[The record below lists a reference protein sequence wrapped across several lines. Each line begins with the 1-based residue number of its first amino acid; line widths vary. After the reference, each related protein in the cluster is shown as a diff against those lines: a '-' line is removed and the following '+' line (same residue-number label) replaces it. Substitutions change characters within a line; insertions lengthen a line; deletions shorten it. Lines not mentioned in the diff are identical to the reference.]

1 MIQIFLIAREILD
14 TLYRNDEKKE
24 DHEESE
30 SEDEPAKEKKKSFPE
45 IVDKV
50 IKVINLGFGLGQ
62 DLNQVEEIE
71 ELDEVREGTAEGEMM
86 EDAEQTKTINEVIE
100 EVPIKL
106 TDEELKQKMKASL
119 GMMIEQ
125 QALGQLEGGPK

>member
-1 MIQIFLIAREILD
+1 M
-14 TLYRNDEKKE
+14 YRNDEKKE
-24 DHEESE
+24 DEEEEE

-62 DLNQVEEIE
+62 DLNQVEVIE
-71 ELDEVREGTAEGEMM
+71 ESDDVKEATAEGEMM
-86 EDAEQTKTINEVIE
+86 EDAEQIITINEVIE
-100 EVPIKL
+100 ETPIRL
-106 TDEELKQKMKASL
+106 TDEQLKQKMKASL

-125 QALGQLEGGPK
+125 QALGQLEGGAK

>member
-1 MIQIFLIAREILD
+1 M
-14 TLYRNDEKKE
+14 YRNDEKKE
-24 DHEESE
+24 DDQESE
-30 SEDEPAKEKKKSFPE
+30 LEDEPVKERKKSFPE

-100 EVPIKL
+100 EIPIKL
-106 TDEELKQKMKASL
+106 TDEELKQKMKESL

>member
-1 MIQIFLIAREILD
+1 M
-14 TLYRNDEKKE
+14 YRNDERKE
-24 DHEESE
+24 DEEE
-30 SEDEPAKEKKKSFPE
+30 EEEEDEPAKEKKKSFPD
-45 IVDKV
+45 IVDRV

-62 DLNQVEEIE
+62 DYLNQVEVIE
-71 ELDEVREGTAEGEMM
+71 ESDDVKEATAEGEMM

-100 EVPIKL
+100 KVSIKL

>member
-1 MIQIFLIAREILD
+1 M
-14 TLYRNDEKKE
+14 YRNDEKKE
-24 DHEESE
+24 DDQESE
-30 SEDEPAKEKKKSFPE
+30 LEDEPVKERKKSFPE

-86 EDAEQTKTINEVIE
+86 EDAEQTKT
-100 EVPIKL
+100 KGWS
-106 TDEELKQKMKASL
+106 LKFRNFVFGNNYLKSSPNSKSKVSFE
-119 GMMIEQ
+119 ICSF
-125 QALGQLEGGPK
+125 

>member
-71 ELDEVREGTAEGEMM
+71 ESDDVKEATAEGEMM
-86 EDAEQTKTINEVIE
+86 EDAEQIITINPKGAGWGRFTPPPSQISSC
-100 EVPIKL
+100 
-106 TDEELKQKMKASL
+106 AS
-119 GMMIEQ
+119 GIDF
-125 QALGQLEGGPK
+125 

>member
-24 DHEESE
+24 DEEESE
-30 SEDEPAKEKKKSFPE
+30 DDPAKESKKSFQE
-45 IVDKV
+45 VVDKV

-125 QALGQLEGGPK
+125 QALGQLEGGAK